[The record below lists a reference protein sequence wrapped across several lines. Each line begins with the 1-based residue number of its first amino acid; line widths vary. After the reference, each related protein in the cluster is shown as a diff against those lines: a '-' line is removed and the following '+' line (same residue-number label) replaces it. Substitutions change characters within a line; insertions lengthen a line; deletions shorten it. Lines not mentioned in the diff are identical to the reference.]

1 MDTNQHGVLVSA
13 QTPDTQQVY
22 LKEGR
27 RILAQAIRKFPGAV
41 DSVDALVRLFSNEL
55 WELQPSTTRLY
66 RAQISAVIL
75 KDVENEDLDVER
87 AREGLF
93 VLSEL
98 LIKRRGRPEC
108 RGSRKKV
115 INPTRAELAAVAAYV
130 AQGLRKRTSVDLLET
145 ALLLLLAL
153 GPTLG
158 LRPIEWTRAAIDEEK
173 LTILNAKS
181 TNGRANGPVRE
192 FLRHDLP
199 PKVDQ
204 FAGTLIAI
212 MKTLME
218 RVGNWRRLLGQ
229 IAERLA
235 RICARL
241 EIRRLC
247 LYSLRHICLAN
258 SEAIGFS
265 DAERAA
271 LAGHR
276 SKNTAR
282 RHYAGAKHGWGPG
295 SVVARPIAS
304 VLPASWPSAKISLEP
319 REPDWIL
326 ASRPSLRM

>member
-1 MDTNQHGVLVSA
+1 M
-13 QTPDTQQVY
+13 
-22 LKEGR
+22 
-27 RILAQAIRKFPGAV
+27 
-41 DSVDALVRLFSNEL
+41 
-55 WELQPSTTRLY
+55 QPSTTRLY

-258 SEAIGFS
+258 AEAIGFS

-319 REPDWIL
+319 REPDWIF